1 MEIMSIMVLEEKE
14 FKMINRQRKRD
25 ILHLLTKHPTT
36 MYEIADKMQISRANA
51 RVHMNELCH
60 EGRIR
65 QCGTMMT
72 YDYRVPQRH
81 KLWRST

>member
-1 MEIMSIMVLEEKE
+1 
-14 FKMINRQRKRD
+14 MINRQRKRD

-36 MYEIADKMQISRANA
+36 MYQVAYKMQITRANA
-51 RVHMNELCH
+51 RVLMNDMYH
-60 EGRIR
+60 AGKIQ

-72 YDYRVPQRH
+72 YNYMVPQRH